1 MKTTAMLAGIGMLLA
16 LPAAAQQMFFYP
28 SQGQSPEQ
36 QTRDQGECHVW
47 AVQQTGFDPASPPA
61 AAPMPAAAPVQGG
74 QVIRGAARGTVIGV
88 VGGAIAGD
96 AGKGAAIG
104 AATGALVGGMRRRD
118 EQMAAA
124 QQQTASQQQYDAQL
138 AQQRDGYNRALAACM
153 QGRGYGAG

>member
-1 MKTTAMLAGIGMLLA
+1 MKTTAMLAGLGMLLA
-16 LPAAAQQMFFYP
+16 LPVAAQQMFFYP

-47 AVQQTGFDPASPPA
+47 AVQQSGFDPVNPPA
-61 AAPMPAAAPVQGG
+61 APATAAAPAQQG
-74 QVIRGAARGTVIGV
+74 QIIRGAARGTVIGV
-88 VGGAIAGD
+88 VGGAIVGE

-118 EQMAAA
+118 QEMAAA
-124 QQQTASQQQYDAQL
+124 QQQAGAQQQYEAQL